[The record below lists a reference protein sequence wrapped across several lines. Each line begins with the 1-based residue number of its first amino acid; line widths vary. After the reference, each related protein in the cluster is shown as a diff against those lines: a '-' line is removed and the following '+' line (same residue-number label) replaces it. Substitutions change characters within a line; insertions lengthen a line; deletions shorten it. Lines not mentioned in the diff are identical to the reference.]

1 MTAKGR
7 FVPPSHAIRPFGLEA
22 KPHKYR
28 AKAVVVDGIRFAS
41 QAEARRWSELRL
53 LERAGE
59 IVELVRQPQFVFFVH
74 EKAIFTYIADFKYFA
89 KSNGRL
95 QFGVET
101 IEDVK
106 GVRTPVYK
114 LKKRL
119 IEAQFGIKIT
129 EIG

>member
-1 MTAKGR
+1 MTAKAR
-7 FVPPSHAIRPFGLEA
+7 FVPPSQAIRPFGLEA

-28 AKAVVVDGIRFAS
+28 AKVVVVDGIRFAS

-53 LERAGE
+53 LERAGQ
-59 IVELVRQPQFVFFVH
+59 IVELVRQPEFAFFVGD
-74 EKAIFTYIADFKYFA
+74 KLIFRYVADFKYHGA
-89 KSNGRL
+89 LISNSGE
-95 QFGVET
+95 V

-114 LKKRL
+114 LKKKL
-119 IEAQFGIKIT
+119 VEAQFGIKIT